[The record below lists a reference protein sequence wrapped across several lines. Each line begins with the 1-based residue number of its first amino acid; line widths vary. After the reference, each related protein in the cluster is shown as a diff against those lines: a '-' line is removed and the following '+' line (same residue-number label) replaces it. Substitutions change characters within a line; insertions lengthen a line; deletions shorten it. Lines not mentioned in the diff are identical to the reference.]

1 MSLFKFT
8 KLPKYREFNYVPRYY
23 DPKKDERDAIIRRA
37 QAEAGLIDTTEED
50 QSIDNAKIRINNAF
64 KSRGISNNYSRKS
77 HKQSNIR
84 VIVIVVILAV
94 MAYAILNFNIEGLIK
109 MVE

>member
-37 QAEAGLIDTTEED
+37 KAEAGLINSAEDD
-50 QSIDNAKIRINNAF
+50 QSIENAKIRINNAF
-64 KSRGISNNYSRKS
+64 RTRGISTNYSRKS

-84 VIVIVVILAV
+84 VIVIVLILAGL
-94 MAYAILNFNIEGLIK
+94 AYAILNFNVEGLIK